1 MPASIALRS
10 SSFQL
15 NQIIGIATISLLA
28 LACGPAQETVSTG
41 PLLVAS
47 PSPVSASVGERYEF
61 LLEAAGGTP
70 PVRWSIVEG
79 ALPEGLSLDA
89 ATGLI
94 AGTPASAGMVIFSIA
109 ATDSAAATLRT
120 SLRISVLGGSR
131 CRLWC
136 GHLDAGASTDAG
148 TSDAGTSDAGTSD
161 AGTSDAGTSDAGPS
175 DAGPSDAGTSDAGTS
190 DAGKS
195 DAGTSDAGT
204 SDAGTSDAS
213 ATALSADPSSLPVAT
228 ADQVPLTAAYDLLGV
243 PAMAAGSSYLDP
255 TSAAKIY
262 KLTSSSFPAASATWS
277 HDYSEGGDE
286 ISLPYAAD
294 GKTRAILLR
303 AANLA
308 YWLVDFTP
316 GAGVSNP
323 RLLTGAVAP
332 FSDLAFAF
340 SNNPA
345 TPWYAYVSDG
355 AAIRRIDIRT
365 LTEAP
370 GNHWPQTGETWG
382 CWLHQ
387 SANDGLFV
395 WMRGGTGDTVVI
407 FEPASGTKKT
417 YVNSLINEPRM
428 DRAGRYV
435 AMNLNTPANSLAVW
449 DWNLNGIA
457 WSTPG
462 DPGIPFAHGASLQ
475 GRWMGVD
482 WNESYPGQ
490 YTVFLSGTANSARH
504 LAGAANGTLVHGSG
518 NWIQYPANPD
528 DQWALFDSYDGV
540 RPMPSNVAWLAP
552 GGMVYVNASGG
563 RRLLGHEYN
572 TSSVYT
578 LQGFAKPSSDGRYV
592 LFSSDMDGAGRTD
605 LFLAEAPAR

>member
-1 MPASIALRS
+1 MPASITLRS
-10 SSFQL
+10 SSFLL
-15 NQIIGIATISLLA
+15 NQIIAIATISLLA

-41 PLLVAS
+41 ELSVAS
-47 PSPVSASVGERYEF
+47 PSPVAASVGERYEF
-61 LLEAAGGTP
+61 LLEAAGGVP

-79 ALPEGLSLDA
+79 ALPEGLVLDA

-94 AGTPASAGMVIFSIA
+94 AGTPASAGTVSFSIA
-109 ATDSAAATLRT
+109 ATDSAAKTLRT

-131 CRLWC
+131 CRRSC
-136 GHLDAGASTDAG
+136 GYFDAGSSTDAG
-148 TSDAGTSDAGTSD
+148 TIDAGTIDAGTID
-161 AGTSDAGTSDAGPS
+161 AGTIDAGTI
-175 DAGPSDAGTSDAGTS
+175 DAGTIDAGTI
-190 DAGKS
+190 
-195 DAGTSDAGT
+195 DAGTIDAGT
-204 SDAGTSDAS
+204 ADAG
-213 ATALSADPSSLPVAT
+213 ATALSADPISLPVAT
-228 ADQVPLTAAYDLLGV
+228 TDQVPLTAAYDLLGV
-243 PAMAAGSSYLDP
+243 PAMAAGASYLDP

-262 KLTSSSFPAASATWS
+262 KLTSSTFPAASATWN

-286 ISLPYAAD
+286 ISLPYAAN

-323 RLLTGAVAP
+323 RLLTGVVAP

-355 AAIRRIDIRT
+355 SAIRRIDIRT

-449 DWNLNGIA
+449 DWNLDGIA

-482 WNESYPGQ
+482 WNASYPGQ
-490 YTVFLSGTANSARH
+490 YTVFLSGTANSAQH
-504 LAGAANGTLVHGSG
+504 LDGAANGTLVHGSG
-518 NWIQYPANPD
+518 NWIQYPANAD

-540 RPMPSNVAWLAP
+540 RPMPLNVAWLAP

-572 TSSVYT
+572 TSSVYA

-605 LFLAEAPAR
+605 LFLAEVPAR